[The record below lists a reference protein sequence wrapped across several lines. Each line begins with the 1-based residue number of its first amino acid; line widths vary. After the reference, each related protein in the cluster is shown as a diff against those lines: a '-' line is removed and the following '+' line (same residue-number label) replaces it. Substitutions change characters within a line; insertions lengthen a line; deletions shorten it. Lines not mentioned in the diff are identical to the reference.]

1 MLHLFF
7 NGLQKLKIEGKH
19 RKKIITWDIC
29 DSYASISEKLL
40 GEALDWA
47 GGFFQYYPKRKGHNL
62 PCEKIVL
69 VSKER
74 LG

>member
-19 RKKIITWDIC
+19 RKKFITWDIC

-47 GGFFQYYPKRKGHNL
+47 AGFVNITP
-62 PCEKIVL
+62 
-69 VSKER
+69 KER
-74 LG
+74 DIIFHVRKSFLFHKGKA